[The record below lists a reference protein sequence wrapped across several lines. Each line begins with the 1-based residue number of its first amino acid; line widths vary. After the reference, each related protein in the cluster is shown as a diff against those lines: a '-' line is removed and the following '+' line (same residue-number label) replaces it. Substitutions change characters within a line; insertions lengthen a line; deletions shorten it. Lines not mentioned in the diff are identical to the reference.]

1 MNNTTADTPLCLF
14 QRMEG
19 EVISSFLP
27 DLVTAVSDSVL
38 SVSDQCLAKGLI
50 NETVYKRVLESGGTS
65 EDKARTLILAVKK
78 STETDSRCL
87 EILLNIL
94 DQELPFAIRENL
106 LSKIR
111 KELTEKANTCRA
123 VVPLFKAVQ
132 QVPLGE
138 LSKETTLQ
146 QSALLGRFEDS
157 IRQHEHA
164 CAEKKLLEERLKV
177 KSKKCE
183 RLKGE
188 LETLKGQNEELARN
202 IQSKIAA
209 CTNQI
214 ENFKKGIEELQKTIE
229 EQGMKARR
237 GRNTIITETKKGFDH
252 LAKQS
257 QEEIQRKE
265 EEHRAALREAEAL
278 ATKKAEEEM
287 KMKEREHKVIVQE
300 QKLMIRELEVELKQ
314 RKESLGSSGD
324 IPDDILGVNHLDAL
338 YETLERNDEK
348 ETCIS
353 HWRDVGSQ
361 LGFST
366 EELEDVHKR
375 DLLNFRSIRRRR
387 QYGTEIEWKS
397 GSYLR
402 ESSKCIVQ
410 MLRRWL
416 QWYPNDS
423 RGSTSFPRYQS
434 LRKALMNAGFGN
446 IVGNLWSYQDI
457 VAAAKEYQFIYM

>member
-1 MNNTTADTPLCLF
+1 
-14 QRMEG
+14 MEG
-19 EVISSFLP
+19 EVINSFLP
-27 DLVTAVSDSVL
+27 DLVTAVSDTVL
-38 SVSDQCLAKGLI
+38 TVSDQCLSKGLI
-50 NETVYKRVLESGGTS
+50 PENVHDQVLESGGTS
-65 EDKARTLILAVKK
+65 KEKARTLILAVKK

-94 DQELPFAIRENL
+94 EQELPFAIRENL

-111 KELTEKANTCRA
+111 KELTEKANTSRA
-123 VVPLFKAVQ
+123 VVPLSKAVQ
-132 QVPLGE
+132 QLPLGE

-146 QSALLGRFEDS
+146 HSSLLGRFEDS

-164 CAEKKLLEERLKV
+164 CAEKKVLEERFKV

-188 LETLKGQNEELARN
+188 LETLKGQNEELASST
-202 IQSKIAA
+202 QSKITA

-214 ENFKKGIEELQKTIE
+214 EKLKKGIEELQKTIE
-229 EQGMKARR
+229 IQSMQARR

-257 QEEIQRKE
+257 QEKIQRKE
-265 EEHRAALREAEAL
+265 EEIQRREEEHKAALREAEAL

-287 KMKEREHKVIVQE
+287 KMKDREHKVVVQE
-300 QKLMIRELEVELKQ
+300 KELRIRELEVELKQ
-314 RKESLGSSGD
+314 KNESPESSGV
-324 IPDDILGVNHLDAL
+324 IPDDILGVDHLEAL
-338 YETLERNDEK
+338 YETLKCNDVE
-348 ETCIS
+348 ETCRS

-366 EELEDVHKR
+366 QELDGVRTH
-375 DLLNFRSIRRRR
+375 DFINIRRRAHATR
-387 QYGTEIEWKS
+387 EEPGLLWRYYDNYIGES
-397 GSYLR
+397 GI
-402 ESSKCIVQ
+402 CMIQ

-423 RGSTSFPRYQS
+423 RGSTSFPRYLS
-434 LRKALMNAGFGN
+434 LKKALMNAGFGN
-446 IVGNLWSYQDI
+446 IVSNLWSYQDI
-457 VAAAKEYQFIYM
+457 VAAVKEYQSQ

>member
-1 MNNTTADTPLCLF
+1 
-14 QRMEG
+14 MEG
-19 EVISSFLP
+19 EVINSCLP

-50 NETVYKRVLESGGTS
+50 HETVYKRVLESGGTS

-94 DQELPFAIRENL
+94 EQELPYAIRENL

-123 VVPLFKAVQ
+123 VVPLSKAVQ

-177 KSKKCE
+177 KSEKCE

-188 LETLKGQNEELARN
+188 LETLKGQNEELASN

-209 CTNQI
+209 CANQI

-229 EQGMKARR
+229 EQGMQARR
-237 GRNTIITETKKGFDH
+237 GRNMIITETKKGFDQI
-252 LAKQS
+252 AKQS
-257 QEEIQRKE
+257 QEKIQRKE
-265 EEHRAALREAEAL
+265 EEHKAALREAEAF
-278 ATKKAEEEM
+278 ATKAKEEM
-287 KMKEREHKVIVQE
+287 KIKEREHKVIVQE
-300 QKLMIRELEVELKQ
+300 QKLRIRELEVELKQ
-314 RKESLGSSGD
+314 KESLGSSGD

-338 YETLERNDEK
+338 YETLRRNDKE
-348 ETCIS
+348 ETCRS

-366 EELEDVHKR
+366 QELEDVHKR
-375 DLLNFRSIRRRR
+375 DLLNFRSIRRPM
-387 QYGTEIEWKS
+387 QHGTEIFWKS
-397 GSYLR
+397 SSYIS
-402 ESSKCIVQ
+402 ESSKCMIQ
-410 MLRRWL
+410 MLKRWL
-416 QWYPNDS
+416 QWYPKDS

-434 LRKALMNAGFGN
+434 LKKAVTKARFGN
-446 IVGNLWSYQDI
+446 IVGNLCSYQDI
-457 VAAAKEYQFIYM
+457 VAAAKEYQSE